1 MLTKGTVAVD
11 SVQMGCFMELSQTHQ
26 CNGSVQYSKYS
37 GGWNKG
43 VEEWVI

>member
-11 SVQMGCFMELSQTHQ
+11 GVWIRVLYGAYRPTSTVVP
-26 CNGSVQYSKYS
+26 VQYSKYS

-43 VEEWVI
+43 VEE